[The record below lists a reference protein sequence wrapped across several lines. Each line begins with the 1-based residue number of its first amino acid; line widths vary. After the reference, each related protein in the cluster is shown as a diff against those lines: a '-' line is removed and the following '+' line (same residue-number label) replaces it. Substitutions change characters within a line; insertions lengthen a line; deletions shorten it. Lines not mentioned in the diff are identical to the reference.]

1 MNTQAAPHKSGYVAI
16 VGKPN
21 AGKST
26 LLNSLIGTKI
36 SIATKKPQTT
46 RHRVIGIYSNAD
58 SQIIF
63 LDTPGLIKPRY
74 KLQETMMKKVNE
86 SYVDADIILFVV
98 EATEKKLS
106 AETFEPLRKL
116 NKPVILLVNKM
127 DLIKNAQVLPLVDRL
142 SKLYPFDEILPIS
155 ARLGTGIDE
164 LMKEIMKRLPVGPP
178 FYPKDQVSEHPERF
192 FVAELIREQIFILYK
207 QEIPYSCAVNII
219 QYEENASR
227 DIIEAEIVVN
237 RDSQKGILIG
247 KKGQAL
253 KKLGITSRR
262 SIEQFLDKKVR
273 LNLFVKT
280 RDRWREKGN
289 FLRDYGYD

>member
-1 MNTQAAPHKSGYVAI
+1 MNTQAASHKSGYVAI

-63 LDTPGLIKPRY
+63 LDTPGLIQPRY